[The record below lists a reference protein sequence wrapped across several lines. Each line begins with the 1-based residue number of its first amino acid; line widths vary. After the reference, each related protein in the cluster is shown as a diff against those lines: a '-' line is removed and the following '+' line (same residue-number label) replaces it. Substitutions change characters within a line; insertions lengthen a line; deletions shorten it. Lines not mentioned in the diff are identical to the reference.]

1 MTMAIEPTGPST
13 TNINTSSGSSQTSDV
28 KADVLNKNKNK
39 SVGITVADAVTL
51 TDTAKML
58 KALEQ
63 KLAAVPEVDTERV
76 AQLRE
81 AINSGQYKVDAE
93 STAEKLLDL
102 EMSLS

>member
-1 MTMAIEPTGPST
+1 MAIEPTGPST
-13 TNINTSSGSSQTSDV
+13 TNINTSSASSQTSDV
-28 KADVLNKNKNK
+28 KADVLNKNKSK
-39 SVGITVADAVTL
+39 SVGNTVADAVTL

-58 KALEQ
+58 KALEE

-76 AQLRE
+76 DQLRE